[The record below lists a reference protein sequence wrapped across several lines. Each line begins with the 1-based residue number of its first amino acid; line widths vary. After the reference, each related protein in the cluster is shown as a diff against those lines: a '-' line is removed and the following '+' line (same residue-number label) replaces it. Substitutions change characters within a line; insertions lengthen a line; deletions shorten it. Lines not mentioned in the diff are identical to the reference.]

1 MTATTI
7 NTFPSLHSWSSPRS
21 WALALI
27 VLLHLGFFWV
37 LTNGLS
43 IHMPTVFDPA
53 PPVLIPDTSMRT
65 PPLAP
70 KPIDD
75 VKVITRDQ
83 VNVLPPV
90 VDIPVPEDS
99 TGVTGVLVPEPTQPG
114 DFRVGGDVAPPAPVL
129 VEPRIDSRRGLSE
142 PYYPPADIRQ
152 GHEGTVVL
160 SLHIL
165 ADGRVGEVKLH
176 SSSGFDRLDE
186 SAMREAKKWRFVP
199 GTSDGSPLAM
209 WKQVPIT
216 FRLNTVT
223 R

>member
-7 NTFPSLHSWSSPRS
+7 NSFPSLHNWSSPRS
-21 WALALI
+21 WALAII
-27 VLLHLGFFWV
+27 VVLHLGFFWV

-43 IHMPTVFDPA
+43 ISIPHVFDTA
-53 PPVLIPDTSMRT
+53 PPELIPVNTIPT
-65 PPLAP
+65 PPKP

-75 VKVITRDQ
+75 VKVTPHQ
-83 VNVLPPV
+83 NVTVVEPV
-90 VDIPVPEDS
+90 LKIPVSEEP
-99 TGVTGVLVPEPTQPG
+99 TTAPYVPEPTPPG
-114 DFRVGGDVAPPAPVL
+114 DFTNTGDVSPPAPVV
-129 VEPRIDSRRGLSE
+129 VEPRIDSRRGLTE
-142 PYYPPADIRQ
+142 PFYPPAEIRQ

-176 SSSGFDRLDE
+176 SSSGYPKLDE
-186 SAMREAKKWRFVP
+186 SAMREAKRWRFIP